1 MKGTVLSGVGKKV
14 SDKAIKNKQTMD
26 MLFKLP
32 KKIVVETETT
42 GMEYN
47 FAIIYQQGEV
57 WANYFAETNEG
68 QKALTMEVKP
78 SKTLHEALLKI
89 TKELKSNEGKPNLQ

>member
-1 MKGTVLSGVGKKV
+1 MTGTILSGIGKELN
-14 SDKAIKNKQTMD
+14 DKAIKNKQTMD

-68 QKALTMEVKP
+68 QKVLTMDVKP

-89 TKELKSNEGKPNLQ
+89 NKQINNEDKPNLQ